1 MRFNE
6 KQLSQ
11 FKKSFELKASK
22 ELQKLKNHEKNIYGS
37 IQYSFS
43 TGGKRLR
50 PFLIYFFGSFFHLN
64 KKALMDMGITVE
76 LTHTYSLIHDD
87 LPAMDDDDIR
97 RGKPTIHKKFNEA
110 TAILCGDALQVV
122 AFHKITKSAHIS
134 DSHKIKIIDL
144 LCQCSGLNGLISG
157 QSLDLNMTK
166 SSPIIKIN
174 KMQDLKT
181 GALFKFCFVSLGILK
196 NFNAKQI
203 SHLEKLSFEFGK
215 IFQITDDLLD
225 FHGSF
230 EKVGK
235 KLRKDVNKPNIAY
248 KIGYEK
254 CLEKISIHKKNFIKY
269 CDKLEIKNSDIINID
284 LLLSYII
291 RRDF

>member
-1 MRFNE
+1 MKFNE

-11 FKKSFELKASK
+11 FKNSFELKASK
-22 ELQKLKNHEKNIYGS
+22 ELQKLKNHEKNIYKS

-50 PFLIYFFGSFFHLN
+50 PFLIFFFGSFFQLN
-64 KKALMDMGITVE
+64 KKALLDIGITVE

-87 LPAMDDDDIR
+87 LPAMDNDDIR

-122 AFHKITKSAHIS
+122 AFHKITKSTYIS

-181 GALFKFCFVSLGILK
+181 GALFKFCFVSLGVLK
-196 NFNAKQI
+196 NFNTKQI
-203 SHLEKLSFEFGK
+203 SYLEKLSFEFGK

-225 FHGSF
+225 FQGSF

-254 CLEKISIHKKNFIKY
+254 CLKKISIHRKKFIKY

-284 LLLSYII
+284 LLLSYIS